1 MNTVLNVAANV
12 VRHYEGLGETIE
24 VRVVAFNAGLHMLR
38 EDTSPVL
45 KRLQSFSASMPNVNF
60 AACANTISGMTK
72 KEDKAPP
79 IVALAETVPVGVVD
93 LMTFDENGWTLV
105 RP

>member
-1 MNTVLNVAANV
+1 M
-12 VRHYEGLGETIE
+12 
-24 VRVVAFNAGLHMLR
+24 RVVALNAGLHMLR

-60 AACANTISGMTK
+60 AASANTISGMTK

-79 IVALAETVPVGVVD
+79 IVALAETVPVGVGD
-93 LMTFDENGWTLV
+93 LMTLDEDGWTLV